1 MPQSKLNLFTQ
12 LLERI
17 DRDRFK
23 KLVKKHQSDKHSKG
37 IGTWTHFVSML
48 LMQLGHLDS
57 LRDIQNGLRSLS
69 SSKNHLN
76 IGKVP
81 SKSSLSYLNAQRNAD
96 FFQDLYFDLLSQ
108 LEPSLLR
115 QRQYAN
121 LLKRKVLLM
130 DASIIPLCLS
140 LFDWAKYRTSKGAL
154 KLHAVLDYDN
164 GLPSYACLSDGKMAD
179 INAAKPLSFGSGS
192 VLVVDRGYVDFE
204 WLFNLDSKGVFFVT
218 RLKSNHY
225 FESVG
230 DAPLKSKNPD
240 LHMDQDIVLTGDKAQ
255 KAYPKKLRLVHV
267 WDSERQA
274 YLKIITNNL
283 SWTADTIAELYKARW
298 DIEVFFKQLK
308 QLFRVKSFVGTSANA
323 VRIQM
328 WCAMIAM
335 LLLKYLKNKAQY
347 PWHLSNLITFLRL
360 NLYSKISLENWIHR
374 PFEEPEKPPAQITLF
389 WTLGGI
395 FEKRPFEI
403 IKWLIF
409 NAWKLGDKTFWTG
422 VG

>member
-23 KLVKKHQSDKHSKG
+23 KLVKQHQSDKHAKG
-37 IGTWTHFVSML
+37 ISTWTHFVSML
-48 LMQLGHLDS
+48 FMQLGHLDS

-76 IGKVP
+76 ISKVP
-81 SKSSLSYLNAQRNAD
+81 SKSSLSYLNAKRNAD

-115 QRQYAN
+115 QRRYASR
-121 LLKRKVLLM
+121 LKRKVFLM

-140 LFDWAKYRTSKGAL
+140 LFDWAKYRTNKGAL

-164 GLPSYACLSDGKMAD
+164 GLPSYACLSDGTMAD
-179 INAAKPLSFGSGS
+179 INAAKPLSFSSGS

-218 RLKSNHY
+218 RLKSNHH
-225 FESVG
+225 FESVA
-230 DAPLKSKNPD
+230 DSPVKSKNPD
-240 LHMDQDIVLTGDKAQ
+240 LHLDQDIVLTGDKAQ

-267 WDSERQA
+267 WDPERQA

-283 SWTADTIAELYKARW
+283 TWTADTIAELYKARW

-335 LLLKYLKNKAQY
+335 LLLRYLKNKAEY

-360 NLYSKISLENWIHR
+360 NLYAKISLENWINK
-374 PFEEPEKPPAQITLF
+374 PFEEPEKPPAQTTLF
-389 WTLGGI
+389 
-395 FEKRPFEI
+395 
-403 IKWLIF
+403 
-409 NAWKLGDKTFWTG
+409 
-422 VG
+422 

>member
-389 WTLGGI
+389 
-395 FEKRPFEI
+395 
-403 IKWLIF
+403 
-409 NAWKLGDKTFWTG
+409 
-422 VG
+422 